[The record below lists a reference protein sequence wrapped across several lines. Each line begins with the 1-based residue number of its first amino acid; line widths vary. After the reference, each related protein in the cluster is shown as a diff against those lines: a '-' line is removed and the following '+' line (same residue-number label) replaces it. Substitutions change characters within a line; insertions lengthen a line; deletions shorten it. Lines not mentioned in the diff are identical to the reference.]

1 MLKRSSRNLL
11 RPAWSVAPQIVR
23 FGSRVD
29 ESLLRNLEN
38 DLESTMEAGET
49 YKRCRARW
57 VSRID
62 LPSGPVVVKLF
73 TERSVRHTVKQR
85 FQRSRSRRAADKAFR
100 YCERG
105 FHTPQPLALLQ
116 EELGPFRGNSCIVYE
131 YIDGANVAADLSH
144 MLSSVAKSQGQ
155 TALEY
160 ICEQVRQT
168 RDQLIRAGLAHCD
181 CHAGNF
187 MFDRKGRLYL
197 LDLDSIK
204 PALVRR
210 RNEAKMRYLFDL
222 LEEGIVRRASANA
235 A

>member
-1 MLKRSSRNLL
+1 
-11 RPAWSVAPQIVR
+11 VPQIVR
-23 FGSRVD
+23 FDARAD
-29 ESLLRNLEN
+29 ESLLR
-38 DLESTMEAGET
+38 DLQRDIESTMQSGET

-62 LPSGPVVVKLF
+62 LPTGPVVVKLF

-85 FQRSRSRRAADKAFR
+85 VQRSRARRAAEKAFR
-100 YCERG
+100 YAERG

-116 EELGPFRGNSCIVYE
+116 EKLGPFRGNSCIVYE
-131 YIDGANVAADLSH
+131 YIDGANVAADIAG
-144 MLSSVAKSQGQ
+144 MLSRVAQSHGQ

-168 RDQLIRAGLAHCD
+168 RDRLIQSGLSHCD

-187 MFDRKGRLYL
+187 MFDRQGQLYL

-204 PALVRR
+204 PALTKR
-210 RNEAKMRYLFDL
+210 RNATKMRYLFDL
-222 LEEGIVRRASANA
+222 LEQGITRRANTNVA
-235 A
+235 